1 MTFRGNVALV
11 TGGGS
16 GMGQRFTE
24 RMAAQGAKV
33 AALDVNE
40 EGLART
46 AATSRN
52 ITTFPVDVTDR
63 AAVEQVVE
71 KVTTDLGPIDR
82 VAAAA
87 AIMPSDALAEMDADL
102 IATVMDVNFNGV
114 VHVTKAV
121 LPQMLARGRGDMIVF
136 ASLMGHTPQMYMGAY
151 CASKHAVK
159 VYAET
164 LKWENEGSGIRF
176 TCVCPPAVRTPLI
189 DQMKPNARS
198 FLDVLPESTQL
209 TPDQVLD
216 AVERSLD
223 KGDLW
228 AMPGIAKPAAFYY
241 KLLPS
246 VFWRSSLRLDAKNNA
261 RLGA

>member
-1 MTFRGNVALV
+1 MFRGNVALV

-16 GMGQRFTE
+16 GMGQRFCE
-24 RMAAQGAKV
+24 RMAAQGARV
-33 AALDVNE
+33 AALDVDE
-40 EGLART
+40 DGLART

-52 ITTFPVDVTDR
+52 ITTFAVDVSER

-87 AIMPSDALAEMDADL
+87 AIMPSDTLAEMDADL
-102 IATVMDVNFNGV
+102 ITKVVDVNFNGV
-114 VHVTKAV
+114 VYVTKAV
-121 LPQMLARGRGDMIVF
+121 LPQMLDRGRGDMIIF
-136 ASLMGHTPQMYMGAY
+136 ASLMGHQPQMYMGAY

-164 LKWENEGSGIRF
+164 LKWENEGSGLRF

-209 TPDQVLD
+209 TPDRVLD
-216 AVERSLD
+216 AVEKSLD
-223 KGDLW
+223 DGDLW
-228 AMPGIAKPAAFYY
+228 TMPGIAKPAALYY
-241 KLLPS
+241 RFLPT
-246 VFWRSSLRLDAKNNA
+246 VFWRTSLRLDAKNNA
-261 RLGA
+261 GA

>member
-1 MTFRGNVALV
+1 MFRGNVALV

-16 GMGQRFTE
+16 GMGQRMCE

-33 AALDVNE
+33 AALDLNE
-40 EGLART
+40 DGLAKT
-46 AATSRN
+46 AATSRS
-52 ITTFPVDVTDR
+52 ITTFAVDVTDR

-71 KVTTDLGPIDR
+71 KVTADLGPIDR

-87 AIMPSDALAEMDADL
+87 AIMPSDALTEMDADL
-102 IATVMDVNFNGV
+102 ITKVMDVNFNGV

-121 LPQMLARGRGDMIVF
+121 LPQMLERDRGDVVIF
-136 ASLMGHTPQMYMGAY
+136 ASLMGHTPQMYLGAY

-164 LKWENEGSGIRF
+164 LKYENEGSGLRV
-176 TCVCPPAVRTPLI
+176 TCVCPPAVKTPLI
-189 DQMKPNARS
+189 GQLKANARS

-209 TPDQVLD
+209 TPDKVID
-216 AVERSLD
+216 AIERSLE

-228 AMPGIAKPAAFYY
+228 TMPGIAKPAAAYY
-241 KLLPS
+241 KLMPG
-246 VFWRSSLRLDAKNNA
+246 VFWRSSLKLDAKNNA
-261 RLGA
+261 PG

>member
-16 GMGQRFTE
+16 GMGQRLCE
-24 RMAAQGAKV
+24 RLAAQGAKV
-33 AALDVNE
+33 AALDVNA
-40 EGLART
+40 EGLAKT

-63 AAVEQVVE
+63 GAVDQVVE
-71 KVTTDLGPIDR
+71 KVTADLGAIDR

-102 IATVMDVNFNGV
+102 ITKVVDVNFNGV

-121 LPQMLARGRGDMIVF
+121 LPQMLERRSGDMVIF

-176 TCVCPPAVRTPLI
+176 VCVCPPAVRTPLI

-209 TPDQVLD
+209 TPDKVID
-216 AVERSLD
+216 SIETCLD
-223 KGDLW
+223 KGRFW
-228 AMPGIAKPAAFYY
+228 AMPGIAKPAATYY
-241 KLLPS
+241 KLLPR
-246 VFWRSSLRLDAKNNA
+246 VFWRSSLKLDAKNNPT
-261 RLGA
+261 G